1 MDRYKVI
8 GEFGNQYVVKRD
20 GDIRNVRVAGKFK
33 NGLILRSEY
42 PVVGDWVIIDD
53 SGLIVE
59 VCARRNSV
67 ARKRSGKKYEQQ
79 ILAANI
85 DYMFIVAPL
94 DTELNLNKIDRFLLL
109 SQTNK
114 IEPVIVLTK
123 ADICEDVDACIDKMV
138 HRYGGMM
145 KVIISDKDTDDGIN
159 GLKRILQPEKT
170 GIFVG
175 PSGAG
180 KSTLVNRLLNEEKAR
195 TAQVR
200 EKDKKGKHTTTNR
213 QLYELEGGAF
223 IIDTPG
229 IREIGLWIN
238 KEIYSVSDELDNLA
252 RDCRFGDC
260 SHKVEPGCAIL
271 DAVEKGMVSRAD
283 YRAYV
288 KLKDEIRFAE
298 MAQNDMVKY
307 AYEKKMKI
315 RKREAGTES
324 RRKR

>member
-1 MDRYKVI
+1 MI
-8 GEFGNQYVVKRD
+8 AEFGNQYVVKNA
-20 GDIRNVRVAGKFK
+20 GDIRNVRVAGKFR
-33 NGLILRSEY
+33 NSLILRSEY
-42 PVVGDWVIIDD
+42 PVVGDWVNIDD
-53 SGLIVE
+53 SSLIVE
-59 VCARRNSV
+59 VCARRNFV
-67 ARKRSGKKYEQQ
+67 ARKRNGKKYEQQ

-85 DYMFIVAPL
+85 DFMFIVAPL
-94 DTELNLNKIDRFLLL
+94 DIELNLKKIDRFLLL
-109 SQTNK
+109 SQTDK

-123 ADICEDVDACIDKMV
+123 ADICEDVDACINKIV
-138 HRYGGMM
+138 HRYERI
-145 KVIISDKDTDDGIN
+145 KVIISDKNTDNGIN
-159 GLKRILQPEKT
+159 ELKSILQSEKT

-238 KEIYSVSDELDNLA
+238 KEINAVSDELDNLA
-252 RDCRFGDC
+252 RNCRFGNC

-271 DAVEKGMVSRAD
+271 EAVEKGMVSRTD

-298 MAQNDMVKY
+298 MAQSDMVKY
-307 AYEKKMKI
+307 AYEKKMRIKKI
-315 RKREAGTES
+315 ETRAEG